1 MVVLMIIRQMKLNL
15 RQFFCQYSHLMK
27 KSSYGSVLFEGIHKT
42 GKLLLILVRIHWT
55 LFSALVV
62 FFFKSH
68 DISVQVHLYV
78 TNKFQSSMVFV
89 CQLTIFLNA
98 KTTSVC
104 QERKMALQG
113 FQISDLH
120 NYTLNSI
127 MIMKCTCKI
136 QIGRRLTAIL

>member
-42 GKLLLILVRIHWT
+42 GKLLYSGANPLDTIQCIGR
-55 LFSALVV
+55 F

-68 DISVQVHLYV
+68 NISVQVHLYV